1 MPLGGAEQTAGYKG
15 YGLAAMV
22 EVLCGVLG
30 GGPYAHHIRSWTN
43 PKGEANLV
51 RGVIQC
57 VQCMDLCTVVWGC

>member
-1 MPLGGAEQTAGYKG
+1 MPLGGAEQTSGYKG

-30 GGPYAHHIRSWTN
+30 GGPFAHHIRAWTN

-51 RGVIQC
+51 GE
-57 VQCMDLCTVVWGC
+57 